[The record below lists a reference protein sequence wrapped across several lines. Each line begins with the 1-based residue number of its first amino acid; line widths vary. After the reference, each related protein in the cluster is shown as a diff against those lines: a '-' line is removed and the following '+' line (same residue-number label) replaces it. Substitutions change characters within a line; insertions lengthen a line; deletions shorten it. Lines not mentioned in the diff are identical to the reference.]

1 MGKGE
6 RKYGGVVNTLMKRIT
21 WNIYIN
27 LDERKKDRKM
37 KEKKKHREI
46 YINAGTYNASAIKI
60 KLRTYITFFFS
71 FSS

>member
-37 KEKKKHREI
+37 KEKKKHR
-46 YINAGTYNASAIKI
+46 
-60 KLRTYITFFFS
+60 
-71 FSS
+71 